1 MFDKFYHF
9 SWSRYADCL
18 HAEGARLLPLF
29 YAKLLLHDRT
39 GVIKKLLKVTVQF
52 ETERNGQNGIFN
64 HTDRSEV
71 KL

>member
-1 MFDKFYHF
+1 MQIVYMQKGLVCFLCFM
-9 SWSRYADCL
+9 
-18 HAEGARLLPLF
+18 P
-29 YAKLLLHDRT
+29 KLLLHDRT

-64 HTDRSEV
+64 HMDRSEV